1 MAGFFNDPVKGPTMY
16 SLLGQVSYP
25 VFVSGV
31 FVFFIFASIF
41 SFIVGIGL
49 ATRSAAMLRFFIFMN
64 KEYSTRRALKPLA
77 APHYIEP
84 AVFKHP
90 TLFGVSITLGALT
103 SIIFLAGLDAAV
115 FQPVYFDWFDLKTSE
130 ILASYTRSFLL
141 AGNGGCVA
149 IGLLLLFFPH
159 WLSSIGAYTDAWYTP
174 RKKTRP
180 LYMAHFEVDQWVLAH
195 PTVSGVTLS
204 IMSLGLGVSMYMRL

>member
-1 MAGFFNDPVKGPTMY
+1 MY

-25 VFVSGV
+25 VFVSCV
-31 FVFFIFASIF
+31 FVFFIIASIF

-84 AVFKHP
+84 TVYKHP
-90 TLFGVSITLGALT
+90 ILFGVSITLGALV
-103 SIIFLAGLDAAV
+103 SIVFLAGLDAAV
-115 FQPVYFDWFDLKTSE
+115 FQPVYSDTFDYKTAE
-130 ILASYTRSFLL
+130 ILADYTRSFLL

-149 IGLLLLFFPH
+149 IGLMLLFFPRH
-159 WLSSIGAYTDAWYTP
+159 LATVEAYTDNWYTP
-174 RKKTRP
+174 RKMTRP